1 MWTGS
6 GFQGVLDQT
15 IVKRLWESRE
25 DQSVSMAISIHLPEL
40 SYLDTLLPVSEHSSS
55 VFFPLSPFLFSLEIE
70 GTGWKNK
77 AIWSIPYP
85 HRIGKRCP
93 GVTCL
98 LIVYLSPT
106 KVSCEPHVQSF
117 PEPRKQRKKGWEARA
132 AKMAACPLPT
142 LPGSSPHTPILLW
155 GPLCIFLCDK
165 LWSLKVGMLP
175 LLSQQR
181 SQKEV
186 DWPCRWPY
194 AEPQPCPSAVGPPH
208 PSSTPGATGVSTT
221 QKQLLSSGALL
232 SSSGLKHMG
241 SIILSRWYILPTL
254 SKSHACLRS
263 LVAENKNVQI
273 H

>member
-6 GFQGVLDQT
+6 GLQGVLDQT

-155 GPLCIFLCDK
+155 GPLCIS
-165 LWSLKVGMLP
+165 LWQTLVLEGWHAASSESTKVPEGGGLTLQVAICGTSTM
-175 LLSQQR
+175 SIC
-181 SQKEV
+181 S
-186 DWPCRWPY
+186 W
-194 AEPQPCPSAVGPPH
+194 
-208 PSSTPGATGVSTT
+208 STPPQLYSRGHRSKHNSETVAFFWCPVKFLWT
-221 QKQLLSSGALL
+221 QTHG
-232 SSSGLKHMG
+232 
-241 SIILSRWYILPTL
+241 
-254 SKSHACLRS
+254 
-263 LVAENKNVQI
+263 
-273 H
+273 

>member
-15 IVKRLWESRE
+15 IVKRLWELRE

-70 GTGWKNK
+70 GMGWKNK

-155 GPLCIFLCDK
+155 GPLCIS
-165 LWSLKVGMLP
+165 LWQTLVLEGWHAASSESTKVPEGGGLTLQVAICGTSTM
-175 LLSQQR
+175 SIC
-181 SQKEV
+181 S
-186 DWPCRWPY
+186 W
-194 AEPQPCPSAVGPPH
+194 
-208 PSSTPGATGVSTT
+208 STPPQLYSRGHRSKHNSETVAFFWCPVKFLWT
-221 QKQLLSSGALL
+221 QTHG
-232 SSSGLKHMG
+232 
-241 SIILSRWYILPTL
+241 
-254 SKSHACLRS
+254 
-263 LVAENKNVQI
+263 
-273 H
+273 